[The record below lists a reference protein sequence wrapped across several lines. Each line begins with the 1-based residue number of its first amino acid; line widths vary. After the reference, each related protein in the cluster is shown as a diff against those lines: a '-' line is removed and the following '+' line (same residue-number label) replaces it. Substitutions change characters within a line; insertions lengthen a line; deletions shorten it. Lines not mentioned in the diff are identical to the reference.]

1 VAGQRGSGGAAQVRL
16 ALKMTCAM
24 LLMGVAG
31 ASYES
36 GLRNS
41 FVVEQK
47 EMSEEVVTSEEISGL

>member
-1 VAGQRGSGGAAQVRL
+1 
-16 ALKMTCAM
+16 M